1 LKANTYNW
9 FELVLL
15 KGSMTWYVVYRG
27 KKPGV
32 YKTWA
37 SYSEQVNGYK
47 KNSYKSFPC
56 KEEVVASYLEY
67 MGCQDFRMDDKSTL
81 PVVPIPKPDE
91 KVPDWR
97 NLVIL
102 ALVLLVLAL
111 WFSQKRS
118 R

>member
-1 LKANTYNW
+1 
-9 FELVLL
+9 
-15 KGSMTWYVVYRG
+15 MTWYVVYHG

-32 YKTWA
+32 YETWV
-37 SYSEQVNGYK
+37 SCSEQVNAYK
-47 KNSYKSFPC
+47 KNSYKSFHC
-56 KEEVVASYLEY
+56 KEEVVASYLKY
-67 MGCQDFRMDDKSTL
+67 MGCQDFGMDDKSTL
-81 PVVPIPKPDE
+81 PVVLIPKPDE

-118 R
+118 G